1 MNCLLGISMSSSIG
15 RAKVLFFLMIL
26 QVFSAEICFA
36 EGQGNKSNAGKPV
49 PGSSFTAYEVSLP
62 GGRST
67 TYYLSR
73 AKDVD
78 APLLV
83 MIQGSG
89 CDAVINVQG
98 DSSYST
104 IFNLFIYAQEQQF
117 SVMAVEKPYAGV
129 VQNEGQ
135 RGCSSKFYDD
145 FSAESWLSALSGGIE
160 DARKKLG
167 GKAKRTL
174 VMGASEGATMAAL
187 LASHE
192 EKISDVILI
201 GASGTTQIFDFIAR
215 DYDKC
220 FDVSKCLGVLD
231 DELSEIYLDPLS
243 TNKFK
248 WGHTH
253 KRWSSFF
260 KVDPSN
266 ELLKSDARLYL
277 VFGTADDAT
286 PPISQEI
293 IYAKMKAA
301 GKDITVRRVADAGH
315 GLMGPYDQTMDGLD
329 RELRSALNWF
339 WKKP

>member
-1 MNCLLGISMSSSIG
+1 MNCLFAVSAGSSIG
-15 RAKVLFFLMIL
+15 RVKVLFLIMIL
-26 QVFSAEICFA
+26 KMISVEMCLA
-36 EGQGNKSNAGKPV
+36 EGQGNVSNAGKPV
-49 PGSSFTAYEVSLP
+49 PGSSFIAYEIDLP
-62 GGRST
+62 SGQST

-89 CDAVINVQG
+89 CDAVINIQG
-98 DSSYST
+98 ESSYST
-104 IFNLFIYAQEQQF
+104 IFNLFVYAQEQKF

-129 VQNEGQ
+129 VQKEG
-135 RGCSSKFYDD
+135 RRSCSAKFYDN
-145 FSAESWLSALSGGIE
+145 FSAESWFSALSGSIE
-160 DARKKLG
+160 DAQRKLE
-167 GKAKRTL
+167 GKSRRTL
-174 VMGASEGATMAAL
+174 VVGVSEGATMAAL

-192 EKISDVILI
+192 DKISDVVLI
-201 GASGTTQIFDFIAR
+201 GATGTTQIFDFIAR
-215 DYDKC
+215 DYNKC
-220 FDVSKCLGVLD
+220 FDVSRCLGVLD
-231 DELSEIYLDPLS
+231 DELSEIYLDPSS

-253 KRWSSFF
+253 RRWSSFF

-286 PPISQEI
+286 PAISQEI

-315 GLMGPYDQTMDGLD
+315 GLMMHDDQNMDGLD
-329 RELRSALNWF
+329 REMRNALNWF
-339 WKKP
+339 WNKP